1 MRIGFDLDGVLAE
14 IRVAELE
21 LIRIAVKNG
30 ADEDLLEEGYYSSL
44 RPLLDA
50 RDFVG
55 PDDDAVVITSRP
67 ERLAG
72 VTRRWL
78 NYYYP
83 QFDYYMVAPPADWR
97 DGDPRKAVAMLKAA
111 KIRQAGVAVYFDDDP
126 VVVGHLR
133 SMVNIPVVKF
143 GGRTS

>member
-1 MRIGFDLDGVLAE
+1 MRFGLDLDGVLAE

-21 LIRIAVKNG
+21 LIRIAVKHG
-30 ADEDLLEEGYYSSL
+30 ADEALLEEGYYSSL

-55 PDDDAVVITSRP
+55 PEDDAVVITSRP

-72 VTRRWL
+72 VTHRWL
-78 NYYYP
+78 SYYYP

-97 DGDPRKAVAMLKAA
+97 DGDPRKAVASLKAA
-111 KIRQAGVAVYFDDDP
+111 KIMQKGVDVYFDDDP
-126 VVVGHLR
+126 VVVKYLR
-133 SMVNIPVVKF
+133 SMVKIPIIKF